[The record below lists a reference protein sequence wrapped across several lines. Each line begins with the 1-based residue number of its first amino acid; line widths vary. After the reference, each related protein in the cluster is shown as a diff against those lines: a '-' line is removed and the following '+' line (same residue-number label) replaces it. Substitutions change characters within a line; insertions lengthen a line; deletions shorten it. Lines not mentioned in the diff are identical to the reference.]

1 MNNVPMTA
9 KEYLSRAYRIDQRI
23 ERGEVDI
30 AVTLNSKRLS
40 SFAYCHFSTQRNVAL
55 LHKSHPLAKEPSV
68 TVSQLRDDSF
78 AIFNQDFILH
88 EQIVDACH
96 AAGFRPK
103 FALLSSQWDF
113 MVELVSKNH
122 AVSILPKPVL
132 DKHPDPNVCCV
143 PMSDSMKY
151 WDIVLAWNK
160 DKYMPK
166 ACALFLDYCKHHL
179 PPDDL

>member
-1 MNNVPMTA
+1 M
-9 KEYLSRAYRIDQRI
+9 R
-23 ERGEVDI
+23 
-30 AVTLNSKRLS
+30 
-40 SFAYCHFSTQRNVAL
+40 
-55 LHKSHPLAKEPSV
+55 
-68 TVSQLRDDSF
+68 
-78 AIFNQDFILH
+78 
-88 EQIVDACH
+88 
-96 AAGFRPK
+96 
-103 FALLSSQWDF
+103 
-113 MVELVSKNH
+113 
-122 AVSILPKPVL
+122 LPKPVL